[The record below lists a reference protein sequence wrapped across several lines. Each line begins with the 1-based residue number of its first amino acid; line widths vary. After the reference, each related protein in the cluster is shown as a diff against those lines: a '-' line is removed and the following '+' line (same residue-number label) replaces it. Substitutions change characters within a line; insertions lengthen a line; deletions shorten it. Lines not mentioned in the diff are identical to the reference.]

1 MSVRSVSNPRFCD
14 VLAAPHRD
22 ARTLRVYLRRAVRP
36 VAGCLLLSLAAT
48 SVLYAQ
54 EGPSLEDSI
63 STQVRQVFQERS
75 SAVVRVEATDRHGRL
90 CGTGFFA
97 DPSGTVYTLSSTV
110 SDAEEVVVIH
120 GGKKLPAR
128 VLLSD
133 PRSGVALL
141 KVQDESPFIPVGSSH
156 DLRLASPVIAIG
168 YPMDLDLN
176 PSFGTIGG
184 FDRKFLGKFFVTTH
198 LRVNLPVQAGFGG
211 APLLNMKGEVIGMVI
226 AGLGDGSLC
235 FVLPIEAVEKVRSDY
250 VRYGE
255 VRPGWVG
262 VNVKDEGSSE
272 RPKVVVAQLGPDTPA
287 SQSGLREGDVLLQVG
302 NVPITCAED
311 VLDAS
316 FFLTAG
322 DPVTINFLRDGQPSS
337 VTLESINHPA
347 NDKGYD
353 LHAADPMSADFNLL
367 TK

>member
-1 MSVRSVSNPRFCD
+1 MVK
-14 VLAAPHRD
+14 
-22 ARTLRVYLRRAVRP
+22 P
-36 VAGCLLLSLAAT
+36 VAGCVLLSLTTAGG
-48 SVLYAQ
+48 LLAQ
-54 EGPSLEDSI
+54 EASVADSI
-63 STQVRQVFQERS
+63 SAQVRRVFHERS
-75 SAVVRVEATDRHGRL
+75 SAVVRVEATDRHG
-90 CGTGFFA
+90 TGFFA
-97 DPSGTVYTLSSTV
+97 DPSGTVYTLASTV

-141 KVQDESPFIPVGSSH
+141 KVQDESPFIPVGDSH
-156 DLRLASPVIAIG
+156 SLSLASPVIALG

-198 LRVNLPVQAGFGG
+198 LRVNVPVQAGFGG
-211 APLLNMKGEVIGMVI
+211 APLLNMQGEVVGMVI

-235 FVLPIEAVEKVRSDY
+235 FVLPIEAVEKVRADY
-250 VRYGE
+250 ARYGE

-262 VNVKDEGSSE
+262 VNVLDEGSKD

-287 SQSGLREGDVLLQVG
+287 SRSGLLEGDELIQVG

-311 VLDAS
+311 ILDAA

-322 DPVTINFLRDGQPSS
+322 DPVTIKFLRDGQPTS
-337 VTLESINHPA
+337 VTVNSINHPA
-347 NDKGYD
+347 TDKGYD
-353 LHAADPMSADFNLL
+353 LHVADPLQSSDFNLL
-367 TK
+367 AK